1 MHERYAYIPEILAVV
16 YAVFSYKRISVCTA
30 LQVIAMIT
38 YSRYLF
44 GSTVLTIWPLAI
56 AMLITIMVVGYDL
69 YLQMKENEIVA
80 EVCPETDIKE
90 TETETEAVSG

>member
-16 YAVFSYKRISVCTA
+16 YAVFSYKRISVCTV